1 MLIPTTRYRDCETAL
16 AFLTEVLG
24 LSEHAVHRDAL
35 GQIVHAELMLGQGMV
50 MFGPWS
56 KGAFDQFMVDPTS
69 VGGETT
75 TIYGVVDDLAARYQ
89 RIVDAGADVVLPLEE
104 QSYGG
109 GNFSVRDP
117 EGHVW
122 SFGDYDPLAGRG

>member
-1 MLIPTTRYRDCETAL
+1 MLIPATRYHDCDAAL

-24 LSEHAVHRDAL
+24 LIEHGVHRDDT

-56 KGAFDQFMVDPTS
+56 KRAFDQFVVDPAT

-75 TIYGVVDDLAARYQ
+75 TIYAVVDDLAARYQ
-89 RIVDAGADVVLPLEE
+89 RVIAAGADIVLPLED

-122 SFGDYDPLAGRG
+122 SFGDYDPLAARS